1 MRISFVIAVR
11 TVMSLLRIGVVINVV
26 ETTQSVA

>member
-11 TVMSLLRIGVVINVV
+11 TFMSLLRIGVVINVV